1 MKKMKFNKL
10 FLIALLGLSM
20 LFNTSCRHRVDA
32 GYVGVKVYLLGQ
44 SKGVNQEVLGVGKY
58 WIGINEDLYLFP
70 TYQVNYVFTKDTN
83 EGSPTNEEFTF
94 QTKEGMECSMDLG
107 IAMHFNPDDISQ
119 MFQTYHKGEN
129 EIRGVVVRN
138 SMRDALNKVA
148 GLMQIESVYGEGKS
162 KLIDSVK
169 QIVKK
174 QLDSTGIVVDNVYL
188 IGSIRIP
195 AGVKQALDDKVKMTQ
210 EAQKAEN
217 ELQKATAMAKI
228 KIVNAEAEAQA
239 NKILVSSINQTLVE
253 WETIKKWNGVL
264 PTVTGG
270 NSLIQIPMK

>member
-1 MKKMKFNKL
+1 MKFNKL

-20 LFNTSCRHRVDA
+20 LFNTSCRERVDA

-107 IAMHFNPDDISQ
+107 IAMHFNPDNISQ
-119 MFQTYHKGEN
+119 MFQTYHKGES

-138 SMRDALNKVA
+138 TMRDALNKVA
-148 GLMQIESVYGEGKS
+148 GSMQIESVYGEGKA

-228 KIVNAEAEAQA
+228 KVVNAEAEAQA